1 MGSRSPQ
8 KADYRVATSVLTP
21 WGDSTK
27 LREQKINPGLG
38 VPREEVERSQRARLY
53 GAMVA
58 VVAEKG
64 YVGTTVADLLALSGV
79 SRATF
84 YRFFRDKEDCFV
96 ATVRALLARSAKLSA
111 REYQGEGEGDWEE
124 RAQRALRAFMEILA
138 EQSAAA
144 RLCYIESYVAGP
156 RALRPLGDAATAT
169 AQLLAATFEQQPGR
183 AGTPLELARAMV
195 GGFSWVIYQH
205 LKDGREGELAETVP
219 ELWEWALSYE
229 PPPQPL
235 RVRSR
240 RPSATVGGA
249 PPFAAHVP
257 RERVLRGFAA
267 AVAENGYGETTIAAI
282 AARAQI
288 SQQTFYAHFDG
299 KEDAMFAAIESAGAQ
314 MVATALPAL
323 RRAKSGPAGVR
334 TALESIFGFLAA
346 EPDFARLLAF
356 EAFAAGPA
364 AIERRDQTITEVVE
378 VSLGLGLLPRGA
390 RPIAQQATV
399 GAIAGVVFDCIW
411 EEKVDEL
418 LERVP
423 LATYIALAP
432 FVGAER
438 AAAAARGEL
447 EAR

>member
-1 MGSRSPQ
+1 MSDQGAN
-8 KADYRVATSVLTP
+8 KGEYRVAGMVLTP
-21 WGDSTK
+21 WGDSNE
-27 LREQKINPGLG
+27 LREQKINPGVG

-64 YVGTTVADLLALSGV
+64 YARTTVADLLTVSGV

-96 ATVRALLARSAKLSA
+96 ATVKALLARSATQSA
-111 REYQGEGEGDWEE
+111 RDYEGEGDWSE
-124 RAQRALRAFMEILA
+124 RAQRALCGFMEVLA
-138 EQSAAA
+138 EQPAAA
-144 RLCYIESYVAGP
+144 RLCCIESYVAGP
-156 RALRPLGDAATAT
+156 AALRPLGDAATAT
-169 AQLLAATFEQQPGR
+169 AHLLVAALEQQPGR

-205 LKDGREGELAETVP
+205 LKDGREGELAAVVP

-240 RPSATVGGA
+240 RPDVSAGQG
-249 PPFAAHVP
+249 PPFVSHIP
-257 RERVLRGFAA
+257 RERILRGFAA

-282 AARAQI
+282 AAKAQI
-288 SQQTFYAHFDG
+288 SQQTFYANFEG

-323 RRAKSGPAGVR
+323 RRAKSGTAGVR
-334 TALESIFGFLAA
+334 MALESIFGFLAS

-364 AIERRDQTITEVVE
+364 AVERRDQTITEVIE
-378 VSLGLGLLPRGA
+378 VSVGLLARET
-390 RPIAQQATV
+390 RPIVQQATV
-399 GAIAGVVFDCIW
+399 GALAGVVFDCIW
-411 EEKVDEL
+411 EERMDEL
-418 LERVP
+418 LDRVP

-432 FVGAER
+432 FAGAEL
-438 AAAAARGEL
+438 ACAAARGKD
-447 EAR
+447 EAL